1 MKKLLLSALLCTGL
15 TLDAHAQQSAIG
27 LRGGLNLARYAGPNS
42 RGGSTLVGGLAGVT
56 VTSTFN
62 KAGTTALEFELLY
75 SGKGTKAEEGNQQ
88 LTQRLHYLD
97 MPVLLQF
104 RPGHMELELGPQFG
118 LLLAQNTE
126 YSDGRGNRLK
136 SVGTGGFRSFQIG
149 YVLGV
154 GYRAPG
160 GFGVGVRY
168 NGAVSDISS
177 GSGLRNSVFQFQ
189 LSYLLQSLQPEPEFS
204 N

>member
-1 MKKLLLSALLCTGL
+1 MKRIFLSLCLVAGL
-15 TLDAHAQQSAIG
+15 GSAAQAQQSALG

-42 RGGSTLVGGLAGVT
+42 QGGSTRVGGLLGLT
-56 VTSTFN
+56 MTSTLN

-75 SGKGTKAEEGNQQ
+75 SGKGTKAEEGTQK

-104 RPGHMELELGPQFG
+104 RPGKMELELGPQFG
-118 LLLAQNTE
+118 LLLAQSTD
-126 YSDGRGNRLK
+126 YSNGRGNRLRGA
-136 SVGTGGFRSFQIG
+136 GTGGFRSFQLG
-149 YVLGV
+149 YVAGI
-154 GYRAPG
+154 GYRAPTG
-160 GFGVGVRY
+160 MGFGFRY
-168 NGAVSDISS
+168 NGAVSDIAA
-177 GSGLRNSVFQFQ
+177 GSGLRNSAFQFQ

>member
-1 MKKLLLSALLCTGL
+1 MKSVFLALCLLAGL
-15 TLDAHAQQSAIG
+15 GTAAQAQQSALG

-42 RGGSTLVGGLAGVT
+42 RGGSTLAGGLLGLT
-56 VTSTFN
+56 VTSTFS

-104 RPGHMELELGPQFG
+104 RPGKMELELGPQFG
-118 LLLAQNTE
+118 LLVAHSTN
-126 YSDGRGNRLK
+126 YSDGRGNRLR
-136 SVGTGGFRSFQIG
+136 SVGTGGFRSFQVG
-149 YVLGV
+149 YVAGI
-154 GYRAPG
+154 GYRAPTG
-160 GFGVGVRY
+160 VGFGFRY
-168 NGAVSDISS
+168 NGAVSDIGA
-177 GSGLRNSVFQFQ
+177 GSGLRNSVFQLQ

>member
-1 MKKLLLSALLCTGL
+1 MKNYLLSLLLCTGL
-15 TLDAHAQQSAIG
+15 TAHAQQSALG

-42 RGGSTLVGGLAGVT
+42 RGGATLVGGLAGVS

-62 KAGTTALEFELLY
+62 KAGTTALQFELLY
-75 SGKGTKAEEGNQQ
+75 AGKGTKAEEGTQQ

-104 RPGHMELELGPQFG
+104 RPGKLELELGPQFG
-118 LLLAQNTE
+118 LLLAQSTD

-136 SVGTGGFRSFQIG
+136 SVETGGFRSFQIG
-149 YVLGV
+149 YILGV
-154 GYRAPG
+154 GYRAPTG
-160 GFGVGVRY
+160 VGFGFRY
-168 NGAVSDISS
+168 NGAVSDIGA

-189 LSYLLQSLQPEPEFS
+189 LSYLLQSLQPEPEFG